1 MCVSAEA
8 SFTLSS
14 ILSPIG
20 LYCVANS
27 IRKARTLTA
36 LAMIPLIFGI
46 QQFVE
51 GLVWLA
57 IKHGDTP
64 RARSAA
70 VAYLFFALC
79 FWLIWIPFSVWLTE
93 SDRNTR
99 RLLMCLL
106 MIGLIGGGGL
116 FLPIALDPTRLEVS
130 ATEGVLAYEFPIPSL
145 IAKSQPMIHLI
156 YLAVITLPLMIASRK
171 RKELMAFSILL
182 VASAIVSHLYYWY
195 AFASIW
201 CFFAAAI
208 SLTLVMLFH
217 NLADDAMGQ
226 EPLIESGSTD

>member
-14 ILSPIG
+14 ILGPIG
-20 LYCVANS
+20 LYCIANS

-36 LAMIPLIFGI
+36 LAMIPLIFGV

-57 IKHGDTP
+57 IKHGDTSG
-64 RARSAA
+64 ARSAA

-93 SDRNTR
+93 SDRSTR

-106 MIGLIGGGGL
+106 MIGLIGGSGL
-116 FLPIALDPTRLEVS
+116 FLPIALDSTMLKVS
-130 ATEGVLAYEFPIPSL
+130 ATRGVLAYEFPIPGL
-145 IAKSQPMIHLI
+145 IAKVQPMIHLG
-156 YLAVITLPLMIASRK
+156 YLAIIALPLMIASRK
-171 RKELMAFSILL
+171 RKELLVFSVLL
-182 VASAIVSHLYYWY
+182 VASAIVSHLHYWY
-195 AFASIW
+195 AFTSIW

-208 SLTLVMLFH
+208 SLTLAVLFH
-217 NLADDAMGQ
+217 NLAYDAMGQ
-226 EPLIESGSTD
+226 EPLVESGSPD

>member
-14 ILSPIG
+14 MLGPIG
-20 LYCVANS
+20 LYCVVNS
-27 IRKARTLTA
+27 IRKARTFTA

-46 QQFVE
+46 QQFAE

-79 FWLIWIPFSVWLTE
+79 FWLVWIPFSVWLIE
-93 SDRNTR
+93 SDRRTG

-130 ATEGVLAYEFPIPSL
+130 ATKGVLAYEFPIHGL
-145 IAKSQPMIHLI
+145 IAKAQPMIHLS

-208 SLTLVMLFH
+208 SLTLAFLFH
-217 NLADDAMGQ
+217 NLADDAVGQ
-226 EPLIESGSTD
+226 ERLTESGSPD

>member
-1 MCVSAEA
+1 
-8 SFTLSS
+8 
-14 ILSPIG
+14 
-20 LYCVANS
+20 
-27 IRKARTLTA
+27 
-36 LAMIPLIFGI
+36 
-46 QQFVE
+46 
-51 GLVWLA
+51 
-57 IKHGDTP
+57 
-64 RARSAA
+64 
-70 VAYLFFALC
+70 
-79 FWLIWIPFSVWLTE
+79 
-93 SDRNTR
+93 
-99 RLLMCLL
+99 

-145 IAKSQPMIHLI
+145 IAKARPMIHLI

-182 VASAIVSHLYYWY
+182 VVSAIVSHLYYWY